1 MKTKNQASA
10 QQKAWPRPTQPP
22 ARLPITITMQ
32 NSADG
37 NTLPHKR
44 LLLPQVLHQHL
55 RPRQVL
61 HLLQRRHLIRHRRQ
75 VPYPLLRRHRPQR
88 LRLHRLPRPHLPQ
101 TVAST
106 RPMSPGNGE
115 ARNAMNS
122 MKGACLLIGKAKKS
136 VIICTA
142 TCPTCREMSLLWP
155 AIMPN

>member
-10 QQKAWPRPTQPP
+10 RQKAWPWPTQPP

-44 LLLPQVLHQHL
+44 QRLPRVLHLHL

-88 LRLHRLPRPHLPQ
+88 LRPHRLPRPHLPQ

-106 RPMSPGNGE
+106 RPMSPGNGG

-122 MKGACLLIGKAKKS
+122 RKGACLPIGKAKKS
-136 VIICTA
+136 VIICTVI
-142 TCPTCREMSLLWP
+142 CPTFREMSLLWP

>member
-10 QQKAWPRPTQPP
+10 RQKAWPRPTQPP

-44 LLLPQVLHQHL
+44 LRLLRALHLH
-55 RPRQVL
+55 PRQVL
-61 HLLQRRHLIRHRRQ
+61 HLLQRRRLIRHRRQ

-88 LRLHRLPRPHLPQ
+88 LHPHRLPHLHLLQ

-106 RPMSPGNGE
+106 RPMNPGNGE

>member
-1 MKTKNQASA
+1 MKTKNQAWA
-10 QQKAWPRPTQPP
+10 RQKAWPQPTQLP

-32 NSADG
+32 NSVDG

-44 LLLPQVLHQHL
+44 LRLLRALHLHL
-55 RPRQVL
+55 HPRQVL
-61 HLLQRRHLIRHRRQ
+61 HLLQRRRLIRHRRQ
-75 VPYPLLRRHRPQR
+75 IPYPLLRRHRPQR
-88 LRLHRLPRPHLPQ
+88 LRPHRLPRPHLPQ

-106 RPMSPGNGE
+106 RPMNPGNGE

-142 TCPTCREMSLLWP
+142 ICPTCREMSLLWP

>member
-22 ARLPITITMQ
+22 ARLPITITMR

-44 LLLPQVLHQHL
+44 LLLPRALHLHL
-55 RPRQVL
+55 HPPQVL

-88 LRLHRLPRPHLPQ
+88 QCPHRLPRPHLPQ

>member
-10 QQKAWPRPTQPP
+10 RQKAWPRPTQPP
-22 ARLPITITMQ
+22 ARLPITTTMQ

-44 LLLPQVLHQHL
+44 LRLPRVLHQHL

-106 RPMSPGNGE
+106 RPMNPGNGG

-122 MKGACLLIGKAKKS
+122 KKGACLPIGKAKKS
-136 VIICTA
+136 AIICTVI
-142 TCPTCREMSLLWP
+142 CPTYRETSLLWP